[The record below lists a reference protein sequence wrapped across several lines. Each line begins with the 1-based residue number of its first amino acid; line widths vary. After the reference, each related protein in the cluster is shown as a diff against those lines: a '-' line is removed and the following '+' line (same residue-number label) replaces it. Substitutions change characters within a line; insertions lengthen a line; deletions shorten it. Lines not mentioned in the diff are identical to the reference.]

1 MELKRILARDS
12 RSAHEQALARF
23 GPDALVISTS
33 QIDGQTELI
42 VAIDLDASDPYTLTA
57 GASASE
63 PVPAEATGGSMAETQ
78 GFQPFKAAMEVVLRH
93 QAVMEKRQAP
103 QLETRPEP
111 IPEPRS
117 TPPSEV
123 ATTAPAMPSPPAIQV
138 QSPPQVDAQRSR
150 EIVDLI
156 RAEIADLR
164 QEIQSVKSPSL
175 GSSRRRFSRAVQPI
189 ANAVRRSCGDSGLSA
204 ALLNVLTQAEDA
216 TEADVALR
224 VGLAERL
231 PGTAAC
237 PESGVHALFGSSGS
251 GKTLLCAKLLARAA
265 RSTPTEHLAWVTY
278 GEARPGAWGQAQM
291 LASLV
296 GVELFRARD
305 PSTLALVLDE
315 LSDRAFIVIDT
326 PGSELALH
334 AQALAAASDTIQRH
348 LVVPAELSAASAK
361 RLCTLGSGP
370 WQGVMLSK
378 MDEVEQP
385 WPLVDLLASLR
396 GLNIVAVNACHRL
409 SDPLQ
414 PYQPD
419 NLLES
424 ALAFLS
430 DSLDAMPSPP
440 MGPLES
446 PGSYS
451 SHVHG

>member
-42 VAIDLDASDPYTLTA
+42 VAIDLEASDPYTLTA

-63 PVPAEATGGSMAETQ
+63 QVTGEATGESMAESQ

-93 QAVMEKRQAP
+93 QAVMEKKGPA
-103 QLETRPEP
+103 TRPQTLL
-111 IPEPRS
+111 
-117 TPPSEV
+117 TPPSE
-123 ATTAPAMPSPPAIQV
+123 ATIAAPAAPLPPRAQA
-138 QSPPQVDAQRSR
+138 QAAPQTEAQRSR

-164 QEIQSVKSPSL
+164 QEIQSVKSPAL
-175 GSSRRRFSRAVQPI
+175 APSRRRFSRAVQPI

-204 ALLNVLTQAEDA
+204 ALLNLLTQAEDA

-224 VGLAERL
+224 VGLTERL
-231 PGTAAC
+231 PGAAAC
-237 PESGVHALFGSSGS
+237 PESGTHALIGSSGS

-265 RSTPTEHLAWVTY
+265 RSTPTERMAWVTY

-305 PSTLALVLDE
+305 QSTLALVLDE
-315 LSDRAFIVIDT
+315 LSDRSFIVIDT

-334 AQALAAASDTIQRH
+334 AQAVAAVSDTIHRH
-348 LVVPAELSAASAK
+348 LVIPAELSAASAR
-361 RLCTLGSGP
+361 RLSTLGPGP

-396 GLNIVAVNACHRL
+396 GLNILAVNSCHRL

-419 NLLES
+419 KLLES

-430 DSLDAMPSPP
+430 ESLDATPLPP
-440 MGPLES
+440 AMTPLES